1 MVDGGCLLLLSMMM
15 MLSGGGGLMWSSMHF
30 HLDLTITSHR

>member
-1 MVDGGCLLLLSMMM
+1 MVDGDCLLLLSMMM
-15 MLSGGGGLMWSSMHF
+15 MLSGGGGLMWSMHF